1 MKNKKVVIVDFELG
15 NLFSVIHTCLH
26 IGLDPIVSN
35 KKEDITSA
43 DALILPGVGAFGYA
57 MDRLEKLDLIYPIK
71 DFIQTGKPFMGIC
84 LGMQLLFSESEEF
97 GHHKGLDIIKGEII
111 KFPVTDTNGEKI
123 KIPQIGWNQ
132 IYQKENGQDDWQAS
146 PLQDL
151 ENHQYMYFVHSYYA
165 RPENK
170 SCILSLTNYS
180 NVEYTSSIISGNVFA
195 TQFHPEKSAEKG
207 INIYKKWSQLIK

>member
-1 MKNKKVVIVDFELG
+1 MKNKKVVIIDLELG
-15 NLFSVIHTCLH
+15 NLFSVTHTCLH
-26 IGLDPIVSN
+26 IGLEPIVSG
-35 KKEDITSA
+35 KKEDVADA

-57 MDRLEKLDLIYPIK
+57 MDRLEKLDLIHPIK

-84 LGMQLLFSESEEF
+84 LGMQLLFSGSEEF
-97 GHHKGLDIIKGEII
+97 GYHKGLDIIKGEIV
-111 KFPVTDTNGEKI
+111 KFPATDDNGDKI

-132 IYQKENGQDDWQAS
+132 IYQKENRQDSWQSS
-146 PLQDL
+146 PLKGL
-151 ENHQYMYFVHSYYA
+151 ENQEYMYFVHSYYA

-170 SCILSLTNYS
+170 SCILSLTNYC

-207 INIYKKWSQLIK
+207 INIYKTWSQLIK